1 METPIRPGSFHNE
14 EARKTLASILNLL
27 QKDRALGER
36 ALRLWAAMHGLDPEE
51 ALALA
56 RSGKTEAPTSQE
68 APPSP
73 APEAPYTPPSGS
85 AVQEGTFAVQHSVST
100 PPKVDHLEFPLEA
113 AGGRCPPSGFTPG
126 RWDNEC
132 CTATPKPMMT
142 VQDGENRALAWVRRL
157 LQQTLAETPEDDP
170 RHQALQDL
178 LALAEEKGL
187 EAGPLRL
194 LLLLAALGRR
204 YLRERFGPK
213 AARKAGQA
221 VFHLPVDLVASFLG
235 VHRTTVWRWAAPLEE
250 AGLIRSKTHVATAV
264 RGGEAQN
271 LNTGTVWAVRLKP
284 GRARFE
290 HGDLTHPW
298 RDMAKDLEEGRTAFR
313 VIYPKGKRR
322 KKGDQTERLRPE
334 RVSLELLVKWTLGIR
349 EVPALDFLRPAPTE
363 NPTIEA
369 AFLLAEMEAQ
379 DRPTV
384 IDLLSERMA
393 HELGDPHSRRFYAGL
408 LWKVVEGKLSPHAL
422 VHAYHR
428 ARAAVREGYARRGGA
443 FLQHL
448 LKAAA

>member
-14 EARKTLASILNLL
+14 EARKTLASILNFL

-36 ALRLWAAMHGLDPEE
+36 ALHLWAAMHGLDPEE

-56 RSGKTEAPTSQE
+56 RSGEV
-68 APPSP
+68 PPSP
-73 APEAPYTPPSGS
+73 APEAPPPPSGS
-85 AVQEGTFAVQHSVST
+85 AVQEGTFALQHSVST
-100 PPKVDHLEFPLEA
+100 PLREDDPGLPLEV

-132 CTATPKPMMT
+132 CTATPAPMIA

-235 VHRTTVWRWAAPLEE
+235 VHRTTVWRWAGPLEE
-250 AGLIRSKTHVATAV
+250 AGLLRSKTHVATAV

-298 RDMAKDLEEGRTAFR
+298 RDLAKDLEEGRTAFR

>member
-1 METPIRPGSFHNE
+1 METPIRP
-14 EARKTLASILNLL
+14 EALQSEALTSILDLL
-27 QKDRALGER
+27 QRNPLLGEP
-36 ALRLWAAMHGLDPEE
+36 ALRAWAAMHGLDPEE

-73 APEAPYTPPSGS
+73 APEAPPPSSGS
-85 AVQEGTFAVQHSVST
+85 AVQEGTFAVQHSVPT
-100 PPKVDHLEFPLEA
+100 PPREDDPGPSLEV

-132 CTATPKPMMT
+132 CTATPAPKMA
-142 VQDGENRALAWVRRL
+142 VQDGENRALVWVKGL

-221 VFHLPVDLVASFLG
+221 VFHLPVDLVASFLR
-235 VHRTTVWRWAAPLEE
+235 VHRTTVWRWAGPLEE

-290 HGDLTHPW
+290 HGDLAHPW

-322 KKGDQTERLRPE
+322 RKGDQTERLRPE

-428 ARAAVREGYARRGGA
+428 ARVAVREGYARRGGA

>member
-1 METPIRPGSFHNE
+1 M
-14 EARKTLASILNLL
+14 
-27 QKDRALGER
+27 
-36 ALRLWAAMHGLDPEE
+36 RLWAAMHGLDPEE

-56 RSGKTEAPTSQE
+56 QSGEAPTSQE

-73 APEAPYTPPSGS
+73 APEAPPPSSGS

-448 LKAAA
+448 LEAAA

>member
-56 RSGKTEAPTSQE
+56 RSGEAEAPTSQE

-73 APEAPYTPPSGS
+73 APEAPPPSSGS
-85 AVQEGTFAVQHSVST
+85 AVQEGTFALQHSV
-100 PPKVDHLEFPLEA
+100 PIPLREDDPGLPLEA

-290 HGDLTHPW
+290 HGDLTYPW
-298 RDMAKDLEEGRTAFR
+298 RDLAKDLEEGRTAFR

-322 KKGDQTERLRPE
+322 RKGDQTERLRPE

-448 LKAAA
+448 LEAAA

>member
-56 RSGKTEAPTSQE
+56 RSGEAEAPTSQE

-73 APEAPYTPPSGS
+73 APEAPPPSSGS

-369 AFLLAEMEAQ
+369 VTPVTFE
-379 DRPTV
+379 
-384 IDLLSERMA
+384 I
-393 HELGDPHSRRFYAGL
+393 
-408 LWKVVEGKLSPHAL
+408 
-422 VHAYHR
+422 
-428 ARAAVREGYARRGGA
+428 
-443 FLQHL
+443 
-448 LKAAA
+448 

>member
-1 METPIRPGSFHNE
+1 VETPIRPEALQSE

-27 QKDRALGER
+27 QKNRALGER

-56 RSGKTEAPTSQE
+56 QSGEAPTSQE
-68 APPSP
+68 APPTP
-73 APEAPYTPPSGS
+73 APETAKTAPSG
-85 AVQEGTFAVQHSVST
+85 
-100 PPKVDHLEFPLEA
+100 P
-113 AGGRCPPSGFTPG
+113 GF
-126 RWDNEC
+126 
-132 CTATPKPMMT
+132 
-142 VQDGENRALAWVRRL
+142 RRL

-170 RHQALQDL
+170 RRQALQDL

-448 LKAAA
+448 LEAAA

>member
-1 METPIRPGSFHNE
+1 
-14 EARKTLASILNLL
+14 
-27 QKDRALGER
+27 
-36 ALRLWAAMHGLDPEE
+36 
-51 ALALA
+51 
-56 RSGKTEAPTSQE
+56 
-68 APPSP
+68 
-73 APEAPYTPPSGS
+73 
-85 AVQEGTFAVQHSVST
+85 
-100 PPKVDHLEFPLEA
+100 
-113 AGGRCPPSGFTPG
+113 
-126 RWDNEC
+126 
-132 CTATPKPMMT
+132 MMT

-235 VHRTTVWRWAAPLEE
+235 VHRTTVWRWAGPLEE
-250 AGLIRSKTHVATAV
+250 AGLLRSKTHVATAV

-322 KKGDQTERLRPE
+322 RKGDQTERLRPE
-334 RVSLELLVKWTLGIR
+334 RVSLGLLVKWTLGIR

-448 LKAAA
+448 LKDLLKAAA

>member
-1 METPIRPGSFHNE
+1 MNLE
-14 EARKTLASILNLL
+14 EAKNGKNEIPKNLAPKTQALAARIMAHL
-27 QKDRALGER
+27 RER
-36 ALRLWAAMHGLDPEE
+36 EAMGGVAAHDPESP
-51 ALALA
+51 A
-56 RSGKTEAPTSQE
+56 E
-68 APPSP
+68 APPPGGPDFPP

-85 AVQEGTFAVQHSVST
+85 AVQEGTFALQHSVST
-100 PPKVDHLEFPLEA
+100 PLGEDDPGLPLEV
-113 AGGRCPPSGFTPG
+113 AGERCPPSGVETKR
-126 RWDNEC
+126 RWRGEC
-132 CTATPKPMMT
+132 CTATPAPRIA
-142 VQDGENRALAWVRRL
+142 VQDGENRALAWVKGL
-157 LQQTLAETPEDDP
+157 LRETLAQAPEGDP

-349 EVPALDFLRPAPTE
+349 EVPALDLLRPTSPTE
-363 NPTIEA
+363 HPTIEA

-384 IDLLSERMA
+384 IDLLAERMA
-393 HELGDPHSRRFYAGL
+393 HELNDPHSRRFYAGL
-408 LWKVVEGKLSPHAL
+408 LWKVVEGTLSPYVL
-422 VHAYHR
+422 VRAYHR
-428 ARAAVREGYARRGGA
+428 ARTAVREGYARRGGA

-448 LKAAA
+448 LKPAA

>member
-1 METPIRPGSFHNE
+1 METPIRPEALQNE
-14 EARKTLASILNLL
+14 ALTSIQDLL
-27 QKDRALGER
+27 QRNPLLGEQ
-36 ALRLWAAMHGLDPEE
+36 ALRAWAAMHGLDPEE

-85 AVQEGTFAVQHSVST
+85 AVQEGTFALQHSVPIPLREDDPGPS
-100 PPKVDHLEFPLEA
+100 LEA
-113 AGGRCPPSGFTPG
+113 AGGRCPPSGVQPG
-126 RWDNEC
+126 RWRSEC
-132 CTATPKPMMT
+132 CTATPAPKMA

-235 VHRTTVWRWAAPLEE
+235 VHRTTVWRWAGPLEE
-250 AGLIRSKTHVATAV
+250 AGLLRSKTHVATAV

-448 LKAAA
+448 LEAAA

>member
-1 METPIRPGSFHNE
+1 MEHKTRP
-14 EARKTLASILNLL
+14 EAQIPEALVKIAEQY
-27 QKDRALGER
+27 QKNPAFGER
-36 ALRLWAAMHGLDPEE
+36 ALRLFAAIHGLSPEE
-51 ALALA
+51 ALALLRAGDLEALA
-56 RSGKTEAPTSQE
+56 RLLGE

-73 APEAPYTPPSGS
+73 VPEAPATPPSGS
-85 AVQEGTFAVQHSVST
+85 ALQDGNFAVQHSPL
-100 PPKVDHLEFPLEA
+100 PPKGVAHPGVSLEV
-113 AGGRCPPSGFTPG
+113 GGRCPLPGFAPG
-126 RWDNEC
+126 RWDPEC
-132 CTATPKPMMT
+132 CTATPTPALT
-142 VQDGENRALAWVRRL
+142 RQIAVQDGKNRALAWVQRL
-157 LQQTLAETPEDDP
+157 LRETLAETPEDDP
-170 RHQALQDL
+170 RRQPLQDL

-204 YLRERFGPK
+204 YLRETAGPK
-213 AARKAGQA
+213 AVRKASQVA
-221 VFHLPVDLVASFLG
+221 FHLPLDLVAAYLQ
-235 VHRTTVWRWAAPLEE
+235 VHRATVWRWTERLEE
-250 AGLIRSKTHVATAV
+250 AGLVRARTHVATAV
-264 RGGEAQN
+264 WGGEERN

-284 GRARFE
+284 GRARLRYE
-290 HGDLTHPW
+290 DLAHPW
-298 RDMAKDLEEGRTAFR
+298 RDLRADLEEGRTAYR

-322 KKGDQTERLRPE
+322 KDRPV
-334 RVSLELLVKWTLGIR
+334 RPSLELLVKWTLGIR

-428 ARAAVREGYARRGGA
+428 ARAALREGYARRGGA

-448 LKAAA
+448 LEAAA

>member
-1 METPIRPGSFHNE
+1 
-14 EARKTLASILNLL
+14 
-27 QKDRALGER
+27 
-36 ALRLWAAMHGLDPEE
+36 
-51 ALALA
+51 
-56 RSGKTEAPTSQE
+56 
-68 APPSP
+68 
-73 APEAPYTPPSGS
+73 
-85 AVQEGTFAVQHSVST
+85 
-100 PPKVDHLEFPLEA
+100 
-113 AGGRCPPSGFTPG
+113 
-126 RWDNEC
+126 
-132 CTATPKPMMT
+132 MMT

-235 VHRTTVWRWAAPLEE
+235 VHRTTVWRWAGPLEE
-250 AGLIRSKTHVATAV
+250 AGLLRSKTHVATAV

-290 HGDLTHPW
+290 HGDLTYPW
-298 RDMAKDLEEGRTAFR
+298 RDLAKDLEEGRTAFR

-322 KKGDQTERLRPE
+322 RKGDQTERLRPE

-448 LKAAA
+448 LEAAA

>member
-1 METPIRPGSFHNE
+1 VETPIRPEALQNE
-14 EARKTLASILNLL
+14 ALTSIQDLL
-27 QKDRALGER
+27 QRNPLLGEK
-36 ALRLWAAMHGLDPEE
+36 ALRAWAAMHGLDPEE

-85 AVQEGTFAVQHSVST
+85 AVQDGTFALQHSVPIPLREDDPGPS
-100 PPKVDHLEFPLEA
+100 LEV

-132 CTATPKPMMT
+132 CTATPAPKIA
-142 VQDGENRALAWVRRL
+142 VQDSENRALAWVRRL

-170 RHQALQDL
+170 RRQALQDL

-213 AARKAGQA
+213 ARKAGQA

-235 VHRTTVWRWAAPLEE
+235 VHRTTVWRWAALLEE

-264 RGGEAQN
+264 RDGEAQN

-290 HGDLTHPW
+290 HGDLTYPW
-298 RDMAKDLEEGRTAFR
+298 RDLATDLEEGRTAFR

-322 KKGDQTERLRPE
+322 RKGDHTERLRPE
-334 RVSLELLVKWTLGIR
+334 RVSLGLLVKWTLGIR

-363 NPTIEA
+363 SPTIEA

-384 IDLLSERMA
+384 IDRLAERMA
-393 HELGDPHSRRFYAGL
+393 HELNDPHSRRFYAGL

-428 ARAAVREGYARRGGA
+428 ARAALREGYARRGGA

-448 LKAAA
+448 VKQSAH

>member
-1 METPIRPGSFHNE
+1 METPIRPETLQS
-14 EARKTLASILNLL
+14 EALTSIQDLL
-27 QKDRALGER
+27 QRNPLLGEQ
-36 ALRLWAAMHGLDPEE
+36 ALRAWAAMHGLDPEE

-56 RSGKTEAPTSQE
+56 RSGEAEAPTSQE
-68 APPSP
+68 APPAP

-85 AVQEGTFAVQHSVST
+85 AVQEGTFAVQHSVPTLLEVS
-100 PPKVDHLEFPLEA
+100 HLGSPLEA
-113 AGGRCPPSGFTPG
+113 ASGRCPPSGVQPG
-126 RWDNEC
+126 RWRSEC
-132 CTATPKPMMT
+132 CTATPAPKMA

-235 VHRTTVWRWAAPLEE
+235 VHRTTVWRWAGPLEE
-250 AGLIRSKTHVATAV
+250 AGLLRSKTHVATAV

-290 HGDLTHPW
+290 HGDLSHPW

-322 KKGDQTERLRPE
+322 RKGDQTERLRPE
-334 RVSLELLVKWTLGIR
+334 RVSLGLLVKWTLGIR

-448 LKAAA
+448 LEAAA

>member
-1 METPIRPGSFHNE
+1 MNLE
-14 EARKTLASILNLL
+14 EAKNGKNEIPKNLAPKT
-27 QKDRALGER
+27 QALVARIMAYLRER
-36 ALRLWAAMHGLDPEE
+36 EAMGGVAAHDPESP
-51 ALALA
+51 A
-56 RSGKTEAPTSQE
+56 E
-68 APPSP
+68 APPPGGPDFPP

-132 CTATPKPMMT
+132 CTATPAPKIA
-142 VQDGENRALAWVRRL
+142 VQDSENRALAWVRRL

-204 YLRERFGPK
+204 RLRETLGPK

-235 VHRTTVWRWAAPLEE
+235 VHRTTVWRWAERLEE
-250 AGLIRSKTHVATAV
+250 AGLLRSQTHVATAV
-264 RGGEAQN
+264 RDGEPQN